1 MCLALDLAARN
12 KLTRTLRQA
21 QALSDHEQVVGPDLQ
36 TVASHALL
44 GQVGEIAE
52 AILQQWAGPLQR
64 QGSGSVEQS
73 FKHSRTSEKREGE
86 RREFNYAEMLMW
98 CRKRRS
104 ARLTEGSERKTT

>member
-12 KLTRTLRQA
+12 KLARTLRQA

-36 TVASHALL
+36 TVARHALL

-52 AILQQWAGPLQR
+52 ALFQQWAGPLLR

-73 FKHSRTSEKREGE
+73 FKHSRTSESVKANG
-86 RREFNYAEMLMW
+86 
-98 CRKRRS
+98 RS
-104 ARLTEGSERKTT
+104 STMQR